1 VRRTTRLLS
10 VVVVCAA
17 LVVLIGCRGE
27 DCTAPSGSAFETLT
41 AYLAANDM
49 DIPDM
54 LNGWIIAAADVV
66 DNTDDYYIL
75 DIRSADDYDSGHI
88 DGAVHSSLGNILTDA
103 ANSGGKTI
111 LVACY
116 TGQSAAHAVI
126 ALRLS
131 GYTDAKVLKF
141 GMSSWNVAFD
151 RWTANCANIGD
162 GHANWST
169 DATATLADFA
179 DPDLSASSSTGAGIL
194 AERVDAMLA
203 AGFKGIDASVVLAS
217 PGSYFINNYW
227 AESDVNTYG
236 HIAGAY
242 RIKEDLT
249 LAAGGLGHLDP
260 TETIVTYC
268 WTGQTSSMIT
278 AYLTVLGYDAKS
290 LKFGT
295 NAMIYDDLQT
305 SRWSAS
311 ADYAYV
317 TE

>member
-1 VRRTTRLLS
+1 MRRTTRLLS

-179 DPDLSASSSTGAGIL
+179 DPDLSASASTGAGIL

-203 AGFKGIDASVVLAS
+203 AGFKGIDASVVLAA